1 MPTQIMQEQRT
12 EIFVLFP
19 EYVDAN
25 HITSA
30 PYIGNYSFDWKDS
43 LPNEVIEIM
52 NIISSFSYEYASFYY
67 DGHNVKSMLFP
78 FETLEEYPTP
88 IDAWN
93 SFAYANSLFDWR
105 DDKNIVG
112 EDAFYCSIGLL
123 EDTLTTVYARNK
135 LKNKKLHAT
144 ILGIKVALPYQNNG
158 CLILQ
163 NSKRQNIKVSI
174 CSSYI
179 CLYNWLCSNRLPQRR
194 CDYNSKHGENRKY
207 RRKGKNGSII
217 CPLCCSLTRAQTLLE
232 KAIGNS
238 DRNGMLW
245 YYDEAEKKCI
255 IFENQCES
263 PQPAF
268 HGYHVTPIDDNFSNI
283 DIEKLRKV
291 CSTIPTKFN
300 KRFK

>member
-112 EDAFYCSIGLL
+112 EDAFYCSTGLL
-123 EDTLTTVYARNK
+123 EDTL
-135 LKNKKLHAT
+135 AT
-144 ILGIKVALPYQNNG
+144 
-158 CLILQ
+158 
-163 NSKRQNIKVSI
+163 S
-174 CSSYI
+174 
-179 CLYNWLCSNRLPQRR
+179 LCA
-194 CDYNSKHGENRKY
+194 K
-207 RRKGKNGSII
+207 
-217 CPLCCSLTRAQTLLE
+217 
-232 KAIGNS
+232 
-238 DRNGMLW
+238 
-245 YYDEAEKKCI
+245 
-255 IFENQCES
+255 
-263 PQPAF
+263 
-268 HGYHVTPIDDNFSNI
+268 
-283 DIEKLRKV
+283 
-291 CSTIPTKFN
+291 
-300 KRFK
+300 